1 MRCQGAF
8 VDVRGVGVLLLGP
21 SGSGKSECALELVQR
36 GHRLV
41 ADDVVVLECTPAG
54 EVVGRALNRIR
65 DHVEIRGLGILSI
78 RELYGP
84 EAVAEQA
91 RVDLVCHLDPPGRGR
106 EYERVGLDRPSERIA
121 GVELPSLTL
130 PARPGGNVATVVE
143 VAARDHRLRA
153 DGVNAAARLDASLRE
168 EMDRS

>member
-1 MRCQGAF
+1 M
-8 VDVRGVGVLLLGP
+8 GVLLLGP

-41 ADDVVVLECTPAG
+41 ADDVVVLE
-54 EVVGRALNRIR
+54 RIR

-78 RELYGP
+78 RDLFGP
-84 EAVAEQA
+84 EAVLEQA
-91 RVDLVCHLDPPGRGR
+91 RVDLVCHLDPPGRLR
-106 EYERVGLDRPSERIA
+106 EYDRVGLERPSERLA

-130 PARPGGNVATVVE
+130 PARPGGNIATVVE

-153 DGVNAAARLDASLRE
+153 SGVNAAARLDASLRE
-168 EMDRS
+168 EMGRS